1 MRRRRRASDPLSVG
15 ETLDVGLIL
24 KIAGIGMLVSV
35 LCQVLSKSGKD
46 EQAGYVTIAG
56 ILLVLVLLMSEIT
69 RLISAVRNTFGI

>member
-1 MRRRRRASDPLSVG
+1 M
-15 ETLDVGLIL
+15 DVGLIL

-69 RLISAVRNTFGI
+69 RLISAVRSTFGI